1 MDFIERSAPMYKCEL
16 CGKAIE
22 VKTTYIFP
30 MIKENEKQGD
40 EKVDVC
46 EECKRKIALGISN
59 LKRV

>member
-1 MDFIERSAPMYKCEL
+1 MYHCEL

-30 MIKENEKQGD
+30 IMKENQKQGD

-46 EECKRKIALGISN
+46 EDCKHKIALSIAS
-59 LKRV
+59 LKKI

>member
-1 MDFIERSAPMYKCEL
+1 MYKCEL

-30 MIKENEKQGD
+30 VIKENQRQGD

-46 EECKRKIALGISN
+46 EDCKHKIALGIAN
-59 LKRV
+59 LKKI